1 MNRDEFL
8 ALALQN
14 PVNVAIA
21 DELLQLALPDAWLV
35 SGCLVQTAWNV
46 LTGRAV
52 DHGIADYDV
61 FYFDPDTS
69 WEAEDAVIRT
79 LAARLS
85 HLAVKVEARNQARV
99 HLWYPGKHGL
109 PYPRLGCTAEGID
122 RFLTQNTQVGIR
134 RARDGYGGFEVYAP
148 HGFDDVA
155 GLVARPNP
163 GPNFSATNYAAK
175 AARWKALWP
184 EITVIAAE

>member
-1 MNRDEFL
+1 MTGDEFL
-8 ALALQN
+8 ALILQN
-14 PVNVAIA
+14 SVNAAII
-21 DELLQLALPDAWLV
+21 DELDRLALPDAWLV

-46 LTGRAV
+46 LTRRAI

-69 WEAEDAVIRT
+69 WEAEDEVIRT
-79 LAARLS
+79 LHARLS
-85 HLAVKVEARNQARV
+85 HLGAKIEVRNQARV
-99 HLWYPGKHGL
+99 HLWYPAKHGL
-109 PYPRLGCTAEGID
+109 PYPPLRSSSEGID
-122 RFLTQNTQVGIR
+122 RFLTQNTQIGVR
-134 RARDGYGGFEVYAP
+134 RASDGYEVYAP

-155 GLVARPNP
+155 ALIARPNP
-163 GPNFSATNYAAK
+163 GPNFSVANYAAK